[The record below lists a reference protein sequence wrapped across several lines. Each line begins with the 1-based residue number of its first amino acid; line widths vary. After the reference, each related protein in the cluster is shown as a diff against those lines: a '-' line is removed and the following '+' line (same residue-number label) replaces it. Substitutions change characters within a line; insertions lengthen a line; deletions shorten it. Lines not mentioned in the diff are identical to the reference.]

1 VNNWD
6 ISVSKRFSLR
16 SEERFLQFRTE
27 MFNAWN
33 HTQFSALY
41 TTARFDPAGNQT
53 DPNFG
58 AFSAART
65 PRVIQLSLKLY
76 F

>member
-1 VNNWD
+1 LGIASAACSAAAVL
-6 ISVSKRFSLR
+6 STLQL
-16 SEERFLQFRTE
+16 LQFRTE

-41 TTARFDPAGNQT
+41 TTGRFDPAGNQV

-65 PRVIQLSLKLY
+65 SRTIELSLKLY